1 MIRGLMNSIVFA
13 GFVLLLPLFGAM
25 TWFAGSS
32 DENFLM
38 KAATCALGPFCMAMW
53 VIILRRKPGFFV
65 PFLVI
70 VMGYVGIFFLLKFRL
85 VTF

>member
-1 MIRGLMNSIVFA
+1 MLRALMNSIVFA

-25 TWFAGSS
+25 AWFAGSS
-32 DENFLM
+32 DERLLM
-38 KAATCALGPFCMAMW
+38 KAAACALGPFCVAIW
-53 VIILRRKPGFFV
+53 VIILRRKPGFLV

-70 VMGYVGIFFLLKFRL
+70 VIGYAGIFLLLKFRL